1 MNYVFVWLSLIYGLV
16 FLHIQITTQTY
27 IMEYPLLLLVSAT
40 LKKKKKSVSMF
51 QQRSPLLLKSLLF
64 IFCPRDLLS
73 RSQ

>member
-40 LKKKKKSVSMF
+40 LKKKKKKKTSQHVSAK
-51 QQRSPLLLKSLLF
+51 KSAF
-64 IFCPRDLLS
+64 IEITFIYFLS
-73 RSQ
+73 SRPA